1 MSEATSRIENMACR
15 ALDGTTGMC
24 YSKSECTELDG
35 RSVGLCDDD
44 AGEDGPVCCIGEFEH
59 YTLDCVTISTYMQYT
74 I

>member
-1 MSEATSRIENMACR
+1 MEEEGAATSRIENMACR
-15 ALDGTTGMC
+15 ALDGTTGLC

-44 AGEDGPVCCIGEFEH
+44 TGEDGPICCIGEVHKQHLE
-59 YTLDCVTISTYMQYT
+59 I